1 MEHYARAFSK
11 MDVKDCRVMV
21 DVSIGI
27 CVKDCEKTIK
37 EAIVS
42 LVNQSFDKKRMEI
55 IVIDDGCKDQTIPI
69 ITDILSKTDITLR
82 IFSTNGGGLTMAR
95 QMVIDNAC
103 AYLVIFMDGDMV
115 FPPEFVQ
122 KQVELMEKTPSIGAA
137 QGTMIGRKSRGPI
150 AELEDLSFSS
160 AFEIG
165 IHRNWRRDPR
175 ALGTGGSIFR
185 VSAVKEAGGFDK
197 QIKGAA
203 EDADLT
209 TKIKNKGYS
218 LAVSD
223 AQFEHEFRR
232 NLKDLW
238 KQYTWYGF
246 GMHYFYHKHGGV
258 KDMIVYFWPVSYARG
273 LIRAILVF
281 RATKRKIAFFLPS
294 YNFFRAT
301 AWWFG
306 FLDAHLKGYGH
317 E

>member
-1 MEHYARAFSK
+1 
-11 MDVKDCRVMV
+11 MDDCRFTV

-27 CVKDCEKTIK
+27 CVKDSERTIK
-37 EAIVS
+37 DAILS
-42 LVNQSFDKKRMEI
+42 IVNQSFDRKRMEI

-69 ITDILSKTDITLR
+69 IANILSKTDITLR

-95 QMVIDNAC
+95 QMVIDNSC

-115 FPPEFVQ
+115 FPPDFVQ
-122 KQVELMEKTPSIGAA
+122 KQVQLMEKIPSIGVA
-137 QGTMIGRKSRGPI
+137 QGMMVGRKSKGPI

-165 IHRNWRRDPR
+165 IHRNWRRDPQ

-185 VSAVKEAGGFDK
+185 VAAVKAAGGFDK

-203 EDADLT
+203 EDADIT
-209 TKIKNKGYS
+209 AKIKDKGYL

-246 GMHYFYHKHGGV
+246 GMHYFYHKHGSIRE
-258 KDMIVYFWPVSYARG
+258 MIIYFWPVAYAWG
-273 LIRAILVF
+273 LMRSLLVF
-281 RATKRKIAFFLPS
+281 KATRKKIAFFLPP

-306 FLDAHLKGYGH
+306 FLKAHVEGYGH